1 VEDDSVE
8 PGQLQLT
15 ELDAW
20 YGQVQALYGI
30 DLHVNEKEIV
40 GLLGHNGAGKSTL
53 LRSIARLHRKIKG
66 SIDFGGTAL
75 APMKPNEVAVLGVSL
90 VREGARVFETLTV
103 GENLQLAEQLAK
115 RSGRKGRTTEEV
127 LETFPMLKDRRES
140 KAGHLSGGQRQAV
153 SLAAAFISRPRCL
166 LLDEPS
172 TGLAPIIVEE
182 VYATLSRLAEEGVS
196 MLIAE
201 QNPQWLGQVSSRR
214 YVLESGRLV
223 VS

>member
-1 VEDDSVE
+1 MEDYSSKFNDEQTSGDSAS
-8 PGQLQLT
+8 GA
-15 ELDAW
+15 D
-20 YGQVQALYGI
+20 
-30 DLHVNEKEIV
+30 EKEP
-40 GLLGHNGAGKSTL
+40 LLGRVSRRSFLSHLGAAGVAATAKPLLGATQSVPATADDVAAVPGAVPVTLNVNGKDYRLVIEPRVTL
-53 LRSIARLHRKIKG
+53 LDCLR
-66 SIDFGGTAL
+66 
-75 APMKPNEVAVLGVSL
+75 
-90 VREGARVFETLTV
+90 
-103 GENLQLAEQLAK
+103 ENLQLAEQLAK
-115 RSGRKGRTTEEV
+115 RSGRAGRSTEEV
-127 LETFPMLKDRRES
+127 LETFPMLKNRWDS

-182 VYATLSRLAEEGVS
+182 VYTTLSRLAEEGVS